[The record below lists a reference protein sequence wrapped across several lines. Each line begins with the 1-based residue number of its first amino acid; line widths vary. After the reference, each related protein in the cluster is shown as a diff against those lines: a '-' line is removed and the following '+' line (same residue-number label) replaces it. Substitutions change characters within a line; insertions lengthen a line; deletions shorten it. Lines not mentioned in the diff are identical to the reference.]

1 MFYTYVVQNSVT
13 KKIYIGQTDNTV
25 KRVDQHND
33 TSFKK
38 NSYTKLNKGQGTWE
52 LVYTEEYKTRVEA
65 KIREKQL
72 KTSRGRDF
80 IKNTILGR

>member
-13 KKIYIGQTDNTV
+13 KKIYIGKTENTA
-25 KRVDQHND
+25 KSVDQHND

-38 NSYTKLNKGQGTWE
+38 NSYTKLNKGQGKLE
-52 LVYTEEYKTRVEA
+52 LIYTEEYKTREEA

-72 KTSRGRDF
+72 KTSRGGDF
-80 IKNTILGR
+80 IKSTILGR